1 MKHNRLLRIQ
11 QRPEQFAESARL
23 ETEIKR
29 NLGGLGYEF

>member
-1 MKHNRLLRIQ
+1 MKQQSLQLIQ
-11 QRPEQFAESARL
+11 QRPEQFAESERL